1 MESNSGSKDL
11 LLKGAFLKIG
21 DGIGC
26 MLQTQF
32 LLVASREPKPPNL
45 IMDYFEGVK
54 PPKQANA

>member
-45 IMDYFEGVK
+45 IMDYFEGV
-54 PPKQANA
+54 QTS